1 MLSQWRRWKGIS
13 VRFVGIAKV
22 AASKCGYTDSAD
34 ATSHAP
40 SSLALTYRDVDGLL
54 GRIEGRVYT

>member
-34 ATSHAP
+34 AP

-54 GRIEGRVYT
+54 GRIEGRMYT